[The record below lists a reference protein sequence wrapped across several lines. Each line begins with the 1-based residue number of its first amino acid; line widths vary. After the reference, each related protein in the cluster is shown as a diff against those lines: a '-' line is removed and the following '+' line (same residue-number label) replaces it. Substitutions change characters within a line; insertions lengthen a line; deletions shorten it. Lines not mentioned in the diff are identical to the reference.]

1 MPEIGAGEVSAA
13 GPATC
18 AAYAPVTSAAAAK
31 VSQHR
36 LIARSGELG
45 RELTSNRDPPRFP
58 FICLIRRLESSLG
71 GVPIG
76 ADRDPAMRANK
87 QASCDLSRLWVGS
100 LPAAETHLAAKILK
114 PLRATALAIASRY
127 RDRSTAAG
135 RGLVRPVHQLPGG
148 SAILRNLTAG

>member
-36 LIARSGELG
+36 LIARLGGSG
-45 RELTSNRDPPRFP
+45 RELASNRDPPRFP
-58 FICLIRRLESSLG
+58 FICLNRRLESSLG
-71 GVPIG
+71 EVPIG
-76 ADRDPAMRANK
+76 ADRDPAIGQISKRV
-87 QASCDLSRLWVGS
+87 SDLSRLWVGS
-100 LPAAETHLAAKILK
+100 LPAAETHMAAKILK